1 MALSTIF
8 QGRRG
13 GVYKASLVCCFL
25 FIISSL
31 YSLLSSF
38 SLADAPL
45 IISSGADREA
55 KKSGFTVSYQ
65 SQDCIDNQLAQGSSV
80 DLNGELNISVW
91 NIYKQNNA
99 GWKPELS
106 HYVKESQLTLL
117 QEAKWS
123 SDLIRMI
130 TDFDLKFVM
139 VRAFN
144 IDSDLFGVM
153 SLSKVQ
159 PIKACGYLM
168 SEPLIRFPKSA
179 LSSYYHLSNGQQLL
193 VINLHSINFEIQ
205 ADVYQTQLT
214 QVGSFLSQHEGPVI
228 FAGDFNTWSDE
239 RSSLIQEF
247 ANLHQLTPVSFAPDK
262 RTQVMGNKIDHI
274 FYRQLNLLESHTK
287 ISDASDHHPMTAK
300 FSLNATY

>member
-1 MALSTIF
+1 M
-8 QGRRG
+8 
-13 GVYKASLVCCFL
+13 YKASLVCCSL
-25 FIISSL
+25 IIISSL

-45 IISSGADREA
+45 IISSGVDRGT
-55 KKSGFTVSYQ
+55 KNPGFTVSYQ
-65 SQDCIDNQLAQGSSV
+65 SQDCIDNQLGHDDSI
-80 DLNGELNISVW
+80 DLNGLLNVSVW

-99 GWKPELS
+99 SWKPELS
-106 HYVKESQLTLL
+106 QYLKESQLTLL

-144 IDSDLFGVM
+144 IDSALFGVM

-159 PIKACGYLM
+159 PIKACGYLTP
-168 SEPLIRFPKSA
+168 EPFIRFPKSA

-193 VINLHSINFEIQ
+193 VINLHSINFELQ
-205 ADVYQTQLT
+205 ADVYQIQLT
-214 QVGSFLSQHEGPVI
+214 QAGKLLSQHVGPVI

-239 RSSLIQEF
+239 RNSLIQEF
-247 ANLHQLTPVSFAPDK
+247 ANLHQLSPVSFVPDK

-274 FYRQLNLLESHTK
+274 YYRQLSLLESRTEM
-287 ISDASDHHPMTAK
+287 SDGSDHHPMSAK
-300 FSLNATY
+300 FSLNAAY